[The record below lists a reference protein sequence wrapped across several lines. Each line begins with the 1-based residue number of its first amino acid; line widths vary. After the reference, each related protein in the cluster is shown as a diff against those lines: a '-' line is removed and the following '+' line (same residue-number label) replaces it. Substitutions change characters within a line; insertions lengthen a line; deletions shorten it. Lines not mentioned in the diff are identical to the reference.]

1 MPNVPHQPETGLLL
15 SGGIDSAVL
24 LGQLLAR
31 GWQVVPFYVRTGCV
45 WQSSE
50 LTSSS
55 GSWPSWSNRLLREL
69 VVLDMPLDDL
79 YGDHWSLSGDDVPDE
94 HTPDEAVYLPGHNP
108 LMLIKPAVWCRMHEI
123 PHLTLATLSNNP
135 FSDATP
141 VFFAR
146 FEEMLHEAMGGRVQI
161 ARPFEQ
167 LTKNQV
173 LEMGRH
179 LPLELTFSC
188 LAPVDG
194 LHCGHC
200 NKCAERRRAFLE
212 VGMNDPTE
220 YAAAVSADRAS
231 GRSLSD
237 VATPT
242 VEFWRRRRTRF
253 LIPKVA
259 NIGTQSRAAHSEI
272 WCVAR
277 ARRSKNR

>member
-1 MPNVPHQPETGLLL
+1 MQNHLNQPQTGILL

-24 LGQLLAR
+24 LDQLLGR

-45 WQSSE
+45 WESSE
-50 LTSSS
+50 LDATRRFLAKVEQ
-55 GSWPSWSNRLLREL
+55 PALRALREL
-69 VVLDMPLDDL
+69 VVFDMRLDDL
-79 YGDHWSLSGDDVPDE
+79 YGDHWSFSGTDVPDE
-94 HTPDEAVYLPGHNP
+94 HTSDEAVYLPGHNP
-108 LMLIKPAVWCRMHEI
+108 LMLIKPAIWCRMHGIE
-123 PHLTLATLSNNP
+123 HLTLATLSNNP

-146 FEEMLHEAMGGRVQI
+146 FEEMLNEAMGGRVQI

-173 LEMGRH
+173 LKMGRH

-200 NKCAERRRAFLE
+200 NKCAERRRAFVE

-220 YAAAVSADRAS
+220 YAAAVSADRAAC
-231 GRSLSD
+231 G
-237 VATPT
+237 
-242 VEFWRRRRTRF
+242 
-253 LIPKVA
+253 
-259 NIGTQSRAAHSEI
+259 G
-272 WCVAR
+272 
-277 ARRSKNR
+277 

>member
-45 WQSSE
+45 WEAGE
-50 LTSSS
+50 LTAVEQFLA
-55 GSWPSWSNRLLREL
+55 RLEQPALRDL
-69 VVLDMPLDDL
+69 VVLDMRLDDL
-79 YGDHWSLSGDDVPDE
+79 YGDHWSLSGTDVPNE
-94 HTPDEAVYLPGHNP
+94 HTPDKAVYLPGHNP
-108 LMLIKPAVWCRMHEI
+108 LHLIKPAIWCRMHGI
-123 PHLTLATLSNNP
+123 GHLTLATLSNNP

-141 VFFAR
+141 AFFGR

-167 LTKNQV
+167 LTKNHV

-200 NKCAERRRAFLE
+200 NKCAERRRAFRE
-212 VGMNDPTE
+212 VGIDDPTE
-220 YAAAVSADRAS
+220 YAAAVWADGAS
-231 GRSLSD
+231 GG
-237 VATPT
+237 A
-242 VEFWRRRRTRF
+242 
-253 LIPKVA
+253 
-259 NIGTQSRAAHSEI
+259 
-272 WCVAR
+272 
-277 ARRSKNR
+277 

>member
-31 GWQVVPFYVRTGCV
+31 GWQVVPFYVKTGCI
-45 WQSSE
+45 WQASE
-50 LTSSS
+50 LESVE
-55 GSWPSWSNRLLREL
+55 RFLAKVEQQALREL

-79 YGDHWSLSGDDVPDE
+79 YGGHWSMSGADVPDE

-108 LMLIKPAVWCRMHEI
+108 VLLIKPAVWCRMHGLA
-123 PHLTLATLSNNP
+123 HLTIATLSNNP

-141 VFFAR
+141 VFFAQ

-188 LAPVDG
+188 LAPEDG

-212 VGMNDPTE
+212 VGLNDPTE
-220 YAAAVSADRAS
+220 YAAAAWAD
-231 GRSLSD
+231 G
-237 VATPT
+237 
-242 VEFWRRRRTRF
+242 
-253 LIPKVA
+253 
-259 NIGTQSRAAHSEI
+259 
-272 WCVAR
+272 AR
-277 ARRSKNR
+277 GGA

>member
-31 GWQVVPFYVRTGCV
+31 GWQVVPFYVRTGCI
-45 WQSSE
+45 WQASE
-50 LTSSS
+50 LESIERFLAKLEQPASQAS
-55 GSWPSWSNRLLREL
+55 RALQKL
-69 VVLDMPLDDL
+69 VTLDMPLDDL
-79 YGDHWSLSGDDVPDE
+79 YGDHWSMSGNNVPDE
-94 HTPDEAVYLPGHNP
+94 HTPDEAVYLPGRNP
-108 LMLIKPAVWCRMHEI
+108 VLLIKPAVWCRMHGVA
-123 PHLTLATLSNNP
+123 HLTIATLSNNP

-188 LAPVDG
+188 LAPEDG

-212 VGMNDPTE
+212 VGLSDPTE
-220 YAAAVSADRAS
+220 YAAGVWADRAS
-231 GRSLSD
+231 GG
-237 VATPT
+237 A
-242 VEFWRRRRTRF
+242 
-253 LIPKVA
+253 
-259 NIGTQSRAAHSEI
+259 
-272 WCVAR
+272 
-277 ARRSKNR
+277 

>member
-1 MPNVPHQPETGLLL
+1 MPKTPDQSETGLLL
-15 SGGIDSAVL
+15 SGGIDSAI
-24 LGQLLAR
+24 LLAR
-31 GWQVVPFYVRTGCV
+31 LLSRGSQVVPFYVRTGCV
-45 WQSSE
+45 WQASE
-50 LTSSS
+50 LDAVERFLAKLEQPASQA
-55 GSWPSWSNRLLREL
+55 LRDL

-79 YGDHWSLSGDDVPDE
+79 YGNHWSLSGTGVPDE

-108 LMLIKPAVWCRMHEI
+108 LLLIKPAVWCRMHGVAQ
-123 PHLTLATLSNNP
+123 LTLATLSNNP

-146 FEEMLHEAMGGRVQI
+146 FEEMLQEAMGGRLQI
-161 ARPFEQ
+161 ARPFDQ

-212 VGMNDPTE
+212 VGINDPTE
-220 YAAAVSADRAS
+220 YAAAVWADGAS
-231 GRSLSD
+231 G
-237 VATPT
+237 
-242 VEFWRRRRTRF
+242 
-253 LIPKVA
+253 
-259 NIGTQSRAAHSEI
+259 GG
-272 WCVAR
+272 
-277 ARRSKNR
+277 

>member
-1 MPNVPHQPETGLLL
+1 M
-15 SGGIDSAVL
+15 
-24 LGQLLAR
+24 
-31 GWQVVPFYVRTGCV
+31 
-45 WQSSE
+45 
-50 LTSSS
+50 
-55 GSWPSWSNRLLREL
+55 
-69 VVLDMPLDDL
+69 LDMPLDDL
-79 YGDHWSLSGDDVPDE
+79 YGDHWSLSGDNVPDE

-108 LMLIKPAVWCRMHEI
+108 LMLIKPVVWCRMHDI

-179 LPLELTFSC
+179 LPLEHTFSC

-220 YAAAVSADRAS
+220 YAAVMSAHDR
-231 GRSLSD
+231 RKI
-237 VATPT
+237 
-242 VEFWRRRRTRF
+242 R
-253 LIPKVA
+253 
-259 NIGTQSRAAHSEI
+259 Q
-272 WCVAR
+272 
-277 ARRSKNR
+277 